1 MCTWRRLV
9 VQPPF
14 SHRPLPTGEGRVF
27 ADIGDLSCKCK
38 VAFQTVVHTNLSI
51 TCVFSTCKFSLLKKS
66 ASQCAKGRDGSRENV
81 LCGLSSTHA
90 RQALHTWQGWISLTE
105 EQTENQKYPSSKKYP
120 AVWNSFW
127 ERLAYFFKV
136 QKKVTKIDFLLRLL
150 FIQMIA
156 ILFLEQHVGV
166 TTQRFLERQIE
177 VLALGFCWKWALLSS
192 LLIRR

>member
-1 MCTWRRLV
+1 MCTWRLLV

-136 QKKVTKIDFLLRLL
+136 QKKSHQNRFSLKTVVYSDDSNSVSRTTRWSHHSEIFRKADRSACPGFLLKVSSAF
-150 FIQMIA
+150 FIA
-156 ILFLEQHVGV
+156 Y
-166 TTQRFLERQIE
+166 
-177 VLALGFCWKWALLSS
+177 
-192 LLIRR
+192 